1 MKNRVFSHGAHF
13 VYAAARTVRSSAFA
27 VASFVT
33 LGIVWSAAVRLFQ
46 VPPIMLPGPLVV
58 LDAALKDADVLLA
71 ATASTVKDI
80 VLATAIAV
88 AAGFATAV
96 LIGISPLM
104 RRMIFPY
111 ILMTQ
116 VVPKVALAPILVAWF
131 GIGMQSRLILA
142 FLIAYFPMVINTL
155 AGILA
160 TSEANLRYAR
170 SLAAS
175 TWQVLYKVQLPSA
188 LPSIMGGIKITA
200 ALAVIGIVVGEFV
213 ATDGGL
219 GKVIIDAT
227 AVLDTA
233 LTIAAT
239 LMIAGIGLALL
250 VLVEF
255 AEHRVVYW
263 QVGR

>member
-1 MKNRVFSHGAHF
+1 MKNAPSRRPAYFLL
-13 VYAAARTVRSSAFA
+13 AAARAVRSSAMPLAAFLA
-27 VASFVT
+27 F
-33 LGIVWSAAVRLFQ
+33 GIVWAAAVRLFK
-46 VPPIMLPGPLVV
+46 VPPILLPGPLVV
-58 LDAALKDADVLLA
+58 LDAALKNADVLLTA
-71 ATASTVKDI
+71 AASTVTDI
-80 VLATAIAV
+80 ILAMVIAV
-88 AAGFATAV
+88 VAGFATAV
-96 LIGISPLM
+96 LIGISPWL

-116 VVPKVALAPILVAWF
+116 VVPKVALAPILIAWF

-155 AGILA
+155 AGVLA
-160 TSEANLRYAR
+160 TSEMNLRYAR

-175 TWQVLYKVQLPSA
+175 DWQILRKVQLPSA

-200 ALAVIGIVVGEFV
+200 ALAVVGIVVGEFV
-213 ATDGGL
+213 ATEGGL

-239 LMIAGIGLALL
+239 LIIAGIGLALL
-250 VLVEF
+250 GLVEL
-255 AEHRVVYW
+255 AEHRVIYW